1 MDLMLLRLASEAQG
15 VLFSHQQ
22 RLLPIGDAELV
33 GP

>member
-15 VLFSHQQ
+15 VLFSYQR
-22 RLLPIGDAELV
+22 RLLPVDDAEVV